1 MKVQIIGRYENGDI
15 FRNRHR
21 KLAMIEIDPESTDDL
36 QVGEV
41 CMVVKQ
47 GIRPLS
53 DIPLDAL
60 VDELTHRSEGLT
72 RFPS

>member
-1 MKVQIIGRYENGDI
+1 MKIQIIGRYDNSDV

-21 KLAMIEIDPESTDDL
+21 KLALIEIDPESSDDL
-36 QVGEV
+36 KVGEV

-47 GIRPLS
+47 GVRPLS

-60 VDELTHRSEGLT
+60 VDELAQRSEGLT
-72 RFPS
+72 RFPV